1 MTKHEKAKQVL
12 EAFIESYS
20 MEGACGAFF
29 VDPEMDVHSN
39 YNIHVVFNIDWI
51 KNQEAR
57 PHLVAKKLRD
67 NFKQEIKNYT
77 GIDVYVS
84 SSSTNCNNLEKL
96 SESMAPHVKR
106 RLSNVKILD
115 ELTTILD
122 YEINIENFDN
132 ASDAVE
138 ELCDMLNERILDEIW
153 ETTHR
158 KVSLAEKDEL
168 YWHIHNRFNKF
179 ITHRYNESKEM
190 NESVVYDYKE
200 NRNES
205 TERLPFD
212 VNKLIDAGAVFVTP
226 AIDGDPNSKH
236 YKKFLNRRHTHL
248 ITLYNLKHTTP
259 DSWIHKAVTRFA
271 SPKHWD
277 NKDFANNLY
286 DGKYNQIL
294 WSLDKLNIPYKSMLI
309 DNMNE
314 SKKKYIVKESQLER
328 IKEYFDPIHYL
339 KKIVTNAPK
348 YIRDPESLKYDVGF
362 QKIVDVIFKYTMKH
376 KPVDNLKGL
385 EITKVTPQGWGS
397 DIRDDSKGSHTEW
410 TILLS
415 PKLPKWFNPDDID
428 YRTQLE
434 DFKKEFASIAHMM
447 GLSSSSPMSQEG
459 YPKDKVKFIINSN

>member
-20 MEGACGAFF
+20 MEGTCGAFF

-84 SSSTNCNNLEKL
+84 SSSTNCNNLDKL

-153 ETTHR
+153 ETTNR
-158 KVSLAEKDEL
+158 KVSLAEKDKL
-168 YWHIHNRFNKF
+168 YWHIYDRFNKF

-190 NESVVYDYKE
+190 NES
-200 NRNES
+200 
-205 TERLPFD
+205 
-212 VNKLIDAGAVFVTP
+212 
-226 AIDGDPNSKH
+226 
-236 YKKFLNRRHTHL
+236 
-248 ITLYNLKHTTP
+248 
-259 DSWIHKAVTRFA
+259 
-271 SPKHWD
+271 
-277 NKDFANNLY
+277 
-286 DGKYNQIL
+286 
-294 WSLDKLNIPYKSMLI
+294 
-309 DNMNE
+309 
-314 SKKKYIVKESQLER
+314 KKKYIVTEQQYNLM
-328 IKEYFDPIHYL
+328 KEYFDPLYYL
-339 KKIVTNAPK
+339 KKVMNNAPK
-348 YIRDPESLKYDVGF
+348 YIRNPDTLKYDVAF
-362 QKIVDVIFKYTMKH
+362 QKVVDVIFKYTMKDA
-376 KPVDNLKGL
+376 PVDNLKGL
-385 EITKVTPQGWGS
+385 EVIKVTHQGWGGNMN
-397 DIRDDSKGSHTEW
+397 DDTKGSHPECHTEW
-410 TILLS
+410 IVVAHS
-415 PKLPKWFNPDDID
+415 VLPKWFNPDDD
-428 YRTQLE
+428 TYKSQME
-434 DFKKEFASIAHMM
+434 NFKKEFASIAHMM

-459 YPKDKVKFIINSN
+459 YPFDKVRFQIYNS